1 MSRGVEG
8 EVVGASRSERFRAVE
23 GRLGRVSKVLDELV
37 TVPGTQVRVGLDPV
51 IGLIPIV
58 GDLVG
63 AAFGAWLILEA
74 ARFRVPTIVLARMVV
89 NLLLDLGIGAIPVI
103 GDVYDVAMRSNSRNL
118 NLFRR
123 HALEPDASV
132 KGQRAFFAGLALAL
146 IGLGWLL
153 VWAIGEVLRVLSA
166 STL

>member
-1 MSRGVEG
+1 
-8 EVVGASRSERFRAVE
+8 
-23 GRLGRVSKVLDELV
+23 
-37 TVPGTQVRVGLDPV
+37 
-51 IGLIPIV
+51 
-58 GDLVG
+58 
-63 AAFGAWLILEA
+63 
-74 ARFRVPTIVLARMVV
+74 
-89 NLLLDLGIGAIPVI
+89 GAIPVI

-132 KGQRAFFAGLALAL
+132 KGQRVFFAGLALAL

-166 STL
+166 SAL